1 MRIYEIDILIIGA
14 GAAGCRAAI
23 EAVEIGAKVVLVCK
37 GPFGRCGTTNLAGV
51 VFAAGLGHTDSRDNS
66 DIHLTDTV
74 IEGRFLGNQRLI
86 KLACDGATKAVYDLE
101 RYGMPWYKQPDGKY
115 YQLPTPGHR
124 YDRGVH
130 FDAITGR
137 MVQQALVQEVLRS
150 THYDITI
157 HEDTFVLDLVVEKGE
172 VLGAVVLDMGSG
184 EVSTIA
190 AKCTILATGGTGHM
204 YRYTDMNRGATGDGV
219 ALAFRHGARLVSPE
233 MHQFFPT
240 AFVYPESLAGIAVAT
255 SALWKY
261 DLRLYNELGERFMEK
276 YDPVNKDNVPRD
288 ILSRGIFT
296 EIMEG
301 RGTEHGGV
309 WMTTEFIDREY
320 WKKVRKDRA
329 RSYIVPKRFGVN
341 TDRFEIAPTYHF
353 TLGGLEFNERGETNL
368 RRLLVA
374 GEAAGGIHGANRIG
388 GNALAEC
395 LVFGEIVGRV
405 AAGYRKE
412 VSLTLP
418 KRSVSR
424 ISGRAT
430 RKAAASASQWAKRP
444 LDVLSEL
451 QNLMYRHLGIVRTK
465 EGMCEAVSRISDLKK
480 TVAALSVKPG
490 SVFNYDLIELFEL
503 ENMLLLAEACV
514 KGALRRE
521 ESRGAHFRSD
531 YPDNDK
537 WLKYSVAQ
545 YRDGEIRLDWKP
557 VDFLYVSSKGEL
569 K

>member
-1 MRIYEIDILIIGA
+1 M
-14 GAAGCRAAI
+14 
-23 EAVEIGAKVVLVCK
+23 
-37 GPFGRCGTTNLAGV
+37 
-51 VFAAGLGHTDSRDNS
+51 
-66 DIHLTDTV
+66 
-74 IEGRFLGNQRLI
+74 
-86 KLACDGATKAVYDLE
+86 CDGAPKAVYDLE

-115 YQLPTPGHR
+115 YQLPTPGHC
-124 YDRGVH
+124 YNRGVH

-137 MVQQALVQEVLRS
+137 MVQQALLQEVLRP
-150 THYDITI
+150 THYNIVI
-157 HEDTFVLDLVVEKGE
+157 HEDTFVLDLVVEDDE
-172 VLGAVVLDMGSG
+172 VLGAAVLDMGSG
-184 EVSTIA
+184 EVSAIA
-190 AKCTILATGGTGHM
+190 AKCTVLATGGTGHM

-219 ALAFRHGARLVSPE
+219 SLAFRHGAQLVSPE

-296 EIMEG
+296 EIAEG

-320 WKKVRKDRA
+320 WEEVRKDRA
-329 RSYIVPKRFGVN
+329 RSYIVPKQFGVN
-341 TDRFEIAPTYHF
+341 TDRFEVAPTYHF

-368 RRLLVA
+368 GRLLVA

-412 VSLTLP
+412 SPPELP
-418 KRSVSR
+418 KEVLNR
-424 ISGRAT
+424 IRERAARRVAPVTSGQAR
-430 RKAAASASQWAKRP
+430 RP
-444 LDVLSEL
+444 LNILSEL
-451 QNLMYRHLGIVRTK
+451 QNLMYRNLGIVRTE
-465 EGMCEAVSRISDLKK
+465 EGISEAVNRISSLRE
-480 TVAALSVKPG
+480 TLAEIQVQPG
-490 SVFNYDLIELFEL
+490 NVFNYDLIEVFEL
-503 ENMLLLAEACV
+503 ENMSLLAEASARA
-514 KGALRRE
+514 ALCRE

-531 YPDNDK
+531 YPDTDNDK
-537 WLKYSVAQ
+537 WLKSAVAQ
-545 YRDGEIRLDWKP
+545 YCDGEIELDWKP
-557 VDFLYVSSKGEL
+557 VDFPYVSSEGAPK
-569 K
+569 